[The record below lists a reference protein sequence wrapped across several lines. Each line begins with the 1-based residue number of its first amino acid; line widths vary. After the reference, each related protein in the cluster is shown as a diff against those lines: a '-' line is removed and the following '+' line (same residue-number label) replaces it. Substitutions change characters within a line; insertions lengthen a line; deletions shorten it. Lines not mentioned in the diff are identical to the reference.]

1 MTARGG
7 RLPVVAIVGRPNV
20 GKSTLFNRLIG
31 ERKAI
36 VGDRPGVTIDRLETD
51 WLLRSD
57 EQNRH
62 ITLVDT
68 GGIGL
73 SAAPLQVDG
82 KAGHVDL
89 QSAIEWQV
97 EAALEVA
104 DVVMFI
110 TDGSAGVS
118 PLDEMIAERL
128 RRRNTPLLLIVNK
141 AENPDLA
148 HDFHRLGM
156 GDPLPVS
163 ALHNQGLHQLR
174 EALAASL
181 PPSEG
186 EDEGIAPL
194 ARLAVIGRPNAGKS
208 TLINAWLGRERMVVS
223 PTPGTTRD
231 AVDIDLD
238 YRDPQGEGIVR
249 LIDTA
254 GQRRHSRINDAIEF
268 IARVKAQQAF
278 ARADAAVMLIDGEAG
293 ISDQDMRLM
302 TLAHEKG
309 CALLVA
315 VNKVDLLNQPTWKL
329 LAERLDFRMRG
340 LPDVAL
346 LKISAKQGKGTH
358 GLLRQAVSAA
368 RRNQRTFTTGE
379 LNRWL
384 EDAQLRQP
392 APSDH
397 GAVVRMKYCTQI
409 STSPP
414 VIRVFCNRPKAV
426 RAAYLKY
433 LEREFR
439 TCFKMTGVPVRLI
452 FDASQNPYADKAE
465 GNRAEERPTSRR
477 GKKKH

>member
-1 MTARGG
+1 MSARGG
-7 RLPVVAIVGRPNV
+7 RLPVIAIVGRPNV

-36 VGDRPGVTIDRLETD
+36 VGDRPGVTIDRLESD
-51 WLLRSD
+51 WALRSAG
-57 EQNRH
+57 ETRH
-62 ITLVDT
+62 VTLVDT

-82 KAGHVDL
+82 TSGPVDL

-128 RRRNTPLLLIVNK
+128 RRRSIKLLLVVNK
-141 AENPDLA
+141 AENPALA
-148 HDFHRLGM
+148 HDFHGLGM
-156 GDPLPVS
+156 GEPLPVS
-163 ALHNQGLHQLR
+163 ALHNQGLHELR
-174 EALAASL
+174 EALAGSL
-181 PPSEG
+181 PDWAGEEEG
-186 EDEGIAPL
+186 EPPM

-223 PTPGTTRD
+223 PKPGTTRD
-231 AVDIDLD
+231 AVDIDLE
-238 YRDPQGEGIVR
+238 YKDPQGEGIVR

-302 TLAHEKG
+302 TLTQEKG

-315 VNKVDLLNQPTWKL
+315 VNKVDLLSDAAWKL

-340 LPDVAL
+340 LPDVPL
-346 LKISAKQGKGTH
+346 LRISAKQGKGVH
-358 GLLRQAVSAA
+358 GLLRQAVAAA

-384 EDAQLRQP
+384 EDAQVRQP

-397 GAVVRMKYCTQI
+397 GAVVRMKYCTQV

-426 RAAYLKY
+426 RSAYMKY
-433 LEREFR
+433 L
-439 TCFKMTGVPVRLI
+439 
-452 FDASQNPYADKAE
+452 
-465 GNRAEERPTSRR
+465 
-477 GKKKH
+477 